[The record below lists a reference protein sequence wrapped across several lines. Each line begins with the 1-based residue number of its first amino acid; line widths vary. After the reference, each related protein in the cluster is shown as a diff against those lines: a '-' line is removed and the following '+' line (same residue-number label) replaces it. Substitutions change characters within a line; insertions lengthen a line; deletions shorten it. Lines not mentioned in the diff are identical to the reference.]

1 MPHQDAAPHR
11 DAALLQD
18 VAPLQD
24 AAPQP
29 GAAVGAPAP
38 GTNPRAVAVVGLDC
52 AFPGAPDPDGYWRLL
67 NGTAHAVG
75 APPPSRFRGAAP
87 GAFLADA
94 DAFDPGFLGIPTAE
108 ATAMDPQQRLLLQ
121 CAWRAVED
129 SGLPPSGLAGSRTG
143 SYVGAM
149 SDDWAR
155 LALADPAGITPRT
168 GTGSGRSM
176 LANRLAY
183 QFDLRGP
190 SLTVDT
196 ACSSSLV
203 AVHLACTA
211 LQADECDLALACGV
225 NIVIGTAL
233 DRIYRQA
240 GLAAADGRCKPF
252 AAEADGIGR
261 GEGVGVV
268 VLRRLDDAVRRGDP
282 VYAVLH
288 GSAVNQ
294 DGRSNGIMAPHR
306 AAQRDVVTAARLRA
320 GAEPGQIRYVEA
332 HGTGTALGDL
342 IEVLALDDALGAR
355 QGPRTAPLAVGS
367 AKSAVGHTEGAAG
380 MAGLVKAVLAVY
392 HGIVPPGPAAGAENQ
407 RLGLARRRMELV
419 TEPLELAAH
428 GPGHRVGVSSFGMGG
443 TNAHLVLGPPPRP
456 QPQPQPSA
464 GEPLA
469 AGEPSAL
476 GVFTLSADTPDALR
490 DNLRS
495 QAAAAAAL
503 PERDLAALCRTS
515 NRVRA
520 ARPVRFAAVA
530 GTPQEL
536 AGELRAAAEAVPA
549 DRATGSEEPAVAFVF
564 TGQGS
569 QHPGMTAALYAGSPL
584 YRGFLREASAALRPW
599 TGEPVHELLLSRSAR
614 VHRASLTQPA
624 LFAVEYALAA
634 GLRELGVRPCAV
646 LGHGIGEF
654 AAAVV
659 AGGLEL
665 ADAARLVAR
674 RGALM
679 EALPAGGGM
688 LATRAA
694 AAEAQAAVADE
705 PQCAVAAVDAPGAT
719 VLSGTLAG
727 LARIRER
734 LARRGLGCTP
744 LPVPHAF
751 HSPLMEPVLDAF
763 ADAAAGLP
771 AAPPRI
777 PFHSTVHG
785 GPLPEGAAPDAAY
798 WTAQIPATVRF
809 ADAVGSL
816 CADPPTHLV
825 EIGPQPV
832 LAGLLRRITAA
843 RGLPVLT
850 PCRGADSGPRD
861 LAEVVARL
869 YEDGLDSQWE
879 RLYAA
884 ADRRTVRMAP
894 HVFATRWRS
903 WRQPPTAAV
912 PVRHADGAGPGPDT
926 YPDGGTGPRTAT
938 GTSGTD
944 TATGPGTTNGPA
956 PGGSGGTGT
965 APRAAC
971 DGGTG
976 PGPHGT
982 PRQPSGAELPAAAAP
997 PDFGAGVRAV
1007 VAGITGGVPE
1017 ELGEDVRFY
1026 DDLGFDSVMLM
1037 ELKHRLEVRFPE
1049 LGELSLP
1056 EMIAG
1061 LVSIG
1066 SLTAYLRGLPAP
1078 AAV

>member
-1 MPHQDAAPHR
+1 MPPQDAAPHQDAAPQP
-11 DAALLQD
+11 DAATG
-18 VAPLQD
+18 AP
-24 AAPQP
+24 PP
-29 GAAVGAPAP
+29 GA
-38 GTNPRAVAVVGLDC
+38 NPRAVAVVGLDC
-52 AFPGAPDPDGYWRLL
+52 AFPGAPDPAGYWRLL
-67 NGTAHAVG
+67 NGTTHAVG

-94 DAFDPGFLGIPTAE
+94 DAFDPGFLGVPTAE

-129 SGLPPSGLAGSRTG
+129 SGLPPSRLAGSRTG

-149 SDDWAR
+149 CDDWAR

-211 LQADECDLALACGV
+211 LQADECDLALAGGV

-261 GEGVGVV
+261 GEGVGVL
-268 VLRRLDDAVRRGDP
+268 VLRRLDEAVRRGDP

-332 HGTGTALGDL
+332 HGTGTVLGDL

-380 MAGLVKAVLAVY
+380 MAGLVKAVLAVH
-392 HGIVPPGPAAGAENQ
+392 HGIVPPGPAAGAENE
-407 RLGLARRRMELV
+407 RLGLARRRMELL

-428 GPGHRVGVSSFGMGG
+428 GPDHRVGVSSFGMGG
-443 TNAHLVLGPPPRP
+443 TNAHLVLGPPPQ
-456 QPQPQPSA
+456 QPQQPRPAAEEPHSA
-464 GEPLA
+464 
-469 AGEPSAL
+469 

-490 DNLRS
+490 DNLRV
-495 QAAAAAAL
+495 QAAAAESL
-503 PERDLAALCRTS
+503 PERDVAALCRTS

-520 ARPVRFAAVA
+520 ERPVRFAAVA
-530 GTPQEL
+530 GTPREL
-536 AGELRAAAEAVPA
+536 AGALRAAAETVP
-549 DRATGSEEPAVAFVF
+549 DRAAPSEEPAVAFVF
-564 TGQGS
+564 AGQGS

-599 TGEPVHELLLSRSAR
+599 TGDPVHELLLSRTAR
-614 VHRASLTQPA
+614 VHRPGLAQPA

-634 GLRELGVRPCAV
+634 CLRELGVRPCAV
-646 LGHGIGEF
+646 LGYGVGEF
-654 AAAVV
+654 AAAVL
-659 AGGLEL
+659 AGALEL
-665 ADAARLVAR
+665 TDAARLVAR

-679 EALPAGGGM
+679 EALPEGGGM
-688 LATRAA
+688 LATRAP
-694 AAEAQAAVADE
+694 AAEAQAAVGTE
-705 PQCAVAAVDAPGAT
+705 PRCAVAAVEAPGAT

-727 LARIRER
+727 LARVRER
-734 LARRGLGCTP
+734 LARRGFGCTP
-744 LPVPHAF
+744 LPVTRAF

-763 ADAAAGLP
+763 ADAAEGLP

-785 GPLPEGAAPDAAY
+785 APLPEGAAPDAAY
-798 WTAQIPATVRF
+798 WTAQITATVRF
-809 ADAVGSL
+809 ADAAGSL
-816 CADPPTHLV
+816 CADLPTHLV

-832 LAGLLRRITAA
+832 LAGLLRRIGAA
-843 RGLPVLT
+843 RGLPLLT
-850 PCRGADSGPRD
+850 PCRTADSGQRD
-861 LAEVVARL
+861 LAQVVARL
-869 YEDGLDSQWE
+869 YEDGLDPRWE

-884 ADRRTVRMAP
+884 ADRRTVRMTP

-903 WRQPPTAAV
+903 WRQPPPAPAPV
-912 PVRHADGAGPGPDT
+912 PSADDAGPGL
-926 YPDGGTGPRTAT
+926 GTH
-938 GTSGTD
+938 
-944 TATGPGTTNGPA
+944 PGT
-956 PGGSGGTGT
+956 PGQ
-965 APRAAC
+965 PRGA
-971 DGGTG
+971 
-976 PGPHGT
+976 
-982 PRQPSGAELPAAAAP
+982 QPSGAA

-1007 VAGITGGVPE
+1007 VAEITGSAPE

-1037 ELKHRLEVRFPE
+1037 ELKYRLETRFPE

-1056 EMIAG
+1056 EMISG

-1066 SLTAYLRGLPAP
+1066 SLVAYLRGLPAP

>member
-1 MPHQDAAPHR
+1 MPHQDAAP
-11 DAALLQD
+11 
-18 VAPLQD
+18 LQD
-24 AAPQP
+24 AVPQP
-29 GAAVGAPAP
+29 GAGTGAPAP

-52 AFPGAPDPDGYWRLL
+52 AFPGAPDPAGYWRLL

-129 SGLPPSGLAGSRTG
+129 SGLEPSRLAGSRTG

-203 AVHLACTA
+203 AVHLACAA
-211 LQADECDLALACGV
+211 LQADECELALACGV

-252 AAEADGIGR
+252 TAAADGIGR
-261 GEGVGVV
+261 GEGVGVL
-268 VLRRLDDAVRRGDP
+268 VLRRLDDAVRRADP

-288 GSAVNQ
+288 GSALNQ

-380 MAGLVKAVLAVY
+380 MAGLVKAVLAVH
-392 HGIVPPGPAAGAENQ
+392 HGIVPPGPAAGAENE
-407 RLGLARRRMELV
+407 RLGLARRRMELL

-428 GPGHRVGVSSFGMGG
+428 GPGLRVGVSSFGMGG
-443 TNAHLVLGPPPRP
+443 TNAHLVLGPPPQPRP
-456 QPQPQPSA
+456 TA
-464 GEPLA
+464 GEASAVGESSA
-469 AGEPSAL
+469 AGESFSA

-490 DNLRS
+490 VNLRV
-495 QAAAAAAL
+495 QAAAAEDL
-503 PERDLAALCRTS
+503 PERDVAALCRTS

-530 GTPQEL
+530 GTPREL
-536 AGELRAAAEAVPA
+536 AGELRAAAEAVP
-549 DRATGSEEPAVAFVF
+549 DRATPSEEPAVAFVF
-564 TGQGS
+564 PGQGS

-614 VHRASLTQPA
+614 VHRTGLAQPA

-634 GLRELGVRPCAV
+634 CLRELGVRPCAV
-646 LGHGIGEF
+646 LGYGIGEF

-674 RGALM
+674 RGTLM

-694 AAEAQAAVADE
+694 AAEAQAAVEAE
-705 PQCAVAAVDAPGAT
+705 PRCAVAAVEAPGAT

-727 LARIRER
+727 LARVRER
-734 LARRGLGCTP
+734 LARRGFGCTP
-744 LPVPHAF
+744 LPVAHAF
-751 HSPLMEPVLDAF
+751 HSPLMEPVLADF
-763 ADAAAGLP
+763 ADAAEGLP
-771 AAPPRI
+771 AVPPRI

-825 EIGPQPV
+825 EIGPEPV
-832 LAGLLRRITAA
+832 LAPVLRRIGAA

-861 LAEVVARL
+861 LAALVARL
-869 YEDGLDSQWE
+869 YEDGLDPRWE

-903 WRQPPTAAV
+903 WRQPPPAPA
-912 PVRHADGAGPGPDT
+912 PVQHADETGPGPGT
-926 YPDGGTGPRTAT
+926 YPDGGTGPGTAT
-938 GTSGTD
+938 GTSSAD
-944 TATGPGTTNGPA
+944 TA
-956 PGGSGGTGT
+956 
-965 APRAAC
+965 
-971 DGGTG
+971 TG

-982 PRQPSGAELPAAAAP
+982 PGQRSGAEPSGAEPLGAAAP

-1007 VAGITGGVPE
+1007 VAEMTGSAPE
-1017 ELGEDVRFY
+1017 DLGEDVRFY

-1037 ELKHRLEVRFPE
+1037 ELKYRLEMRFPE

-1066 SLTAYLRGLPAP
+1066 SLAAYLRGLPAP